1 MQKIL
6 MILTSHRL
14 DCLRLTM
21 DLLERHGSLSRFDR
35 VVWLMNGV
43 KTNHRRFIDSFCAS
57 HPQIAWDRVEGPRGR
72 GECISRLENDCVRKY
87 PHSWYVKIDEDIFTW
102 AGWAD
107 RMLEAIATHADDPAF
122 ALATPLIPNNAIGLY
137 TLLTRFYPDLLAKYR
152 ERFGQD
158 PDPSVSGLTWIRP
171 DIAEWGT
178 RTFIDLRRSNEFHA
192 KLIKPENR
200 FIRFSERFSIGCI
213 GFTWQHWERMGGIPR
228 LDEPEWCAWIEANR
242 CYNVLDTSQIVNHY
256 AFYVQQDWLDR
267 SSLLEDLRAINLPD
281 TVRISERLHLTRAA
295 RVAKQIPSII
305 RRRWSAV
312 RDRVRQ
318 TTS

>member
-21 DLLERHGSLSRFDR
+21 DLMLRHGSLSRFDR

-43 KTNHRRFIDSFCAS
+43 DNRHCRYIDTICAR
-57 HPQIAWDRVEGPRGR
+57 HPEVAWDRVEGPRGR
-72 GECISRLENDCVRKY
+72 GECISRLENECIRRY
-87 PHSWYVKIDEDIFTW
+87 PHGWYVKIDEDIFTW

-107 RMLEAIATHADDPAF
+107 RMLEAIAAHADDPDF
-122 ALATPLIPNNAIGLY
+122 ALVTPLIPNNAIGLH
-137 TLLTRFYPDLLAKYR
+137 TLLTRFYPDLLATYR

-178 RTFIDLRRSNEFHA
+178 RMFIDLRRSNVQQSRA
-192 KLIKPENR
+192 VKPESR
-200 FIRFSERFSIGCI
+200 YIRFSDRFSIGCI
-213 GFTWQHWERMGGIPR
+213 GFTWHHWDRMGGIPR
-228 LDEPEWCAWIEANR
+228 LDEPEWCAWIEAHG
-242 CYNVLDTSQIVNHY
+242 CYNVIDTIQIVNHY
-256 AFYVQQDWLDR
+256 AFYVQQEWLDR
-267 SSLLEDLRAINLPD
+267 TALLEDLRAINLPD
-281 TVRISERLHLTRAA
+281 TLGLVDRLHLTRAV
-295 RVAKQIPSII
+295 RVAKQIPGII
-305 RRRWSAV
+305 RRRWSAA
-312 RDRVRQ
+312 RARGRQ